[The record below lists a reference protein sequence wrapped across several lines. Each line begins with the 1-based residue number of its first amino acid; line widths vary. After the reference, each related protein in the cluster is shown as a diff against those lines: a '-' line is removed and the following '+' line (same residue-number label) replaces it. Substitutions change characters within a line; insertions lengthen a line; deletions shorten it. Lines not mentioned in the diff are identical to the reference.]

1 MIPRE
6 TINQIIEAAHI
17 EDVVSEFVT
26 LKKRGSNLIGV
37 CPFHKEKTP
46 SFNVNPARNI
56 FKCFGCGKA
65 GDSVRFIMEHEHYS
79 YPEALRYLAKKYGIK
94 IEEREQTPE
103 ELAAQNERERMF
115 NINSFAQKYFSDS
128 MMNTDEGQSVGLAYF
143 RERGFRDAIIN
154 RFQLGYCPNNGSAF
168 TEFATKNGYDK
179 DLLIKVGLTGSYE
192 NRLYDRYQGRVIFP
206 IHNLT
211 GKVIGFGGRI
221 LTSEKTKAKYVNSPE
236 SEIYNKSQTLY
247 GIFFARNEISRLDNC
262 ILVEGYADVLSMHQA
277 GIENVVASSG
287 TSLTT
292 EQIRM
297 ISRYTKNVTMLYDG
311 DAAGIHAALRGTNMI
326 LEEGM
331 NVRIV
336 VLPPEHD
343 PDSFVQSNPIEYVTK
358 YLTDNAKDFI
368 SFKTNLLLK
377 DAKNDPIKKAAVIK
391 DIVETISVI
400 PDPIYRAT
408 YIKEC
413 SRTLEVAEQT
423 LMNELNKILR
433 AKYRKQLGMDPSQD
447 QSYNSYE
454 SSQPY
459 SSYPSQQQPPVEQE
473 SLPIGFYQEQELVK
487 LLLTH
492 GSETLDIEEKD
503 ENGELLR
510 DEHNKIVTYTT
521 SIASLIIDDLKND
534 GLLFR
539 DPTHKKVFDAF
550 DRGLDTGVL
559 PTTQEFISSE
569 DDEVAKLAAD
579 LLSTQYRLDDWKR
592 HRIVVKTESD
602 VLKKTVIM
610 SILRFKDM
618 VIDDRRTTLVKELQ
632 ATTDPDEQLIL
643 LKKKKH
649 LDDIRNRINRDLG
662 IVITK

>member
-6 TINQIIEAAHI
+6 TINQILETARI

-26 LKKRGSNLIGV
+26 LRKRGSNLIGV

-103 ELAAQNERERMF
+103 EMAAQNERERMF
-115 NINSFAQKYFSDS
+115 NINNFAQNYFSNT

-154 RFQLGYCPNNGSAF
+154 RFQLGYCPNSGSAF
-168 TEFATKNGYDK
+168 TDFATKNGYDK

-297 ISRYTKNVTMLYDG
+297 ISRYTKNITMLYDG

-358 YLTDNAKDFI
+358 YLADNAKDFI

-377 DAKNDPIKKAAVIK
+377 DAKNDPIKKAGVIK

-408 YIKEC
+408 YVKEC
-413 SRTLEVAEQT
+413 SRMLEVAEQT
-423 LMNELNKILR
+423 LMNELNKLLR
-433 AKYRKQLGMDPSQD
+433 AKYRKQLGMDSSQS
-447 QSYNSYE
+447 QSYQSYE
-454 SSQPY
+454 SSQTSP
-459 SSYPSQQQPPVEQE
+459 SYQQPPIEQE
-473 SLPIGFYQEQELVK
+473 STPIGFYQEQELVK

-492 GSETLDIEEKD
+492 GSETLDINGKD
-503 ENGELLR
+503 DDGN
-510 DEHNKIVTYTT
+510 NVVYTT
-521 SIASLIIDDLKND
+521 TIASLIIDDLKND

-550 DRGLDTGVL
+550 DRGLDNGVL
-559 PTTQEFISSE
+559 PVTQEFISSE
-569 DDEVAKLAAD
+569 DNDVAQLAAD

-592 HRIVVKTESD
+592 HRIVVKTEND
-602 VLKKTVIM
+602 VLKKTVLM

-618 VIDDRRTTLVKELQ
+618 VIEDRRTEIVKELQ
-632 ATTDPDEQLIL
+632 NCTNPEDQLIL
-643 LKKKKH
+643 LQKKKK
-649 LDDIRNRINRDLG
+649 LDDIRTRINRDLG

>member
-1 MIPRE
+1 MIPRDTIAQILE
-6 TINQIIEAAHI
+6 TARI
-17 EDVVSEFVT
+17 EDVVGEFVT

-115 NINSFAQKYFSDS
+115 NINSFAQKYFSET
-128 MMNTDEGQSVGLAYF
+128 MLNTDEGQSVGLAYF

-154 RFQLGYCPNNGSAF
+154 RFQLGYCPNSGSAF
-168 TEFATKNGYDK
+168 TEFAIKNGYDK

-192 NRLYDRYQGRVIFP
+192 TRLYDRYQGRVIFP

-247 GIFFARNEISRLDNC
+247 GIYFARNEISRLDNC

-311 DAAGIHAALRGTNMI
+311 DAAGIHAALRGTNMV

-343 PDSFVQSNPIEYVTK
+343 PDSFVQQNPIEYVTK
-358 YLTDNAKDFI
+358 YLADNAKDFI

-377 DAKNDPIKKAAVIK
+377 DAKNDPIKKASVIK

-433 AKYRKQLGMDPSQD
+433 AKYRKQLGLDPSQD
-447 QSYNSYE
+447 PYQAQTAHLTQTAQIAQNQHPLEVE
-454 SSQPY
+454 STT
-459 SSYPSQQQPPVEQE
+459 
-473 SLPIGFYQEQELVK
+473 PIGFYQEQELVK

-492 GSETLDIEEKD
+492 GSETLDLEGKD
-503 ENGELLR
+503 DDGN
-510 DEHNKIVTYTT
+510 DAFYTT
-521 SIASLIIDDLKND
+521 TIASLIIDDLKND

-550 DRGLDTGVL
+550 DRGLDTGIL
-559 PTTQEFISSE
+559 PSTQEFISSE
-569 DDEVAKLAAD
+569 DDDVARLAAD
-579 LLSTQYRLDDWKR
+579 LLSTQYRLDDWRR
-592 HRIVVKTESD
+592 HRIVVKTEND
-602 VLKKTVIM
+602 VLKKTVLM

-618 VIDDRRTTLVKELQ
+618 VIEDRRTAIVKELQ
-632 ATTDPDEQLIL
+632 SCSNPDDQLIL

>member
-6 TINQIIEAAHI
+6 TISQILEAARI

-115 NINSFAQKYFSDS
+115 NINSFAQKYFSDT
-128 MMNTDEGQSVGLAYF
+128 MMGTDEGQSVGLAYF
-143 RERGFRDAIIN
+143 HERGFRDAIIN
-154 RFQLGYCPNNGSAF
+154 KFQLGYCPNSGSAF

-179 DLLIKVGLTGSYE
+179 DLLIKVGLSGSYE
-192 NRLYDRYQGRVIFP
+192 NRVYDRYQGRVIFP

-221 LTSEKTKAKYVNSPE
+221 LTKEKTKAKYVNSPE

-247 GIFFARNEISRLDNC
+247 GIYFARNEISRLDNC

-336 VLPPEHD
+336 VLPPEDD
-343 PDSFVQSNPIEYVTK
+343 PDTFVQNNPIEYVTK

-368 SFKTNLLLK
+368 GFKTNLLLK
-377 DAKNDPIKKAAVIK
+377 DAQNDPIKRASVIK
-391 DIVETISVI
+391 DIVETIAVI

-413 SRTLEVAEQT
+413 SRTLEMAEQT
-423 LMNELNKILR
+423 LTNEVNKILR
-433 AKYRKQLGMDPSQD
+433 AKYHKQLGLNSQ
-447 QSYNSYE
+447 QGSQLSYQEYQAF
-454 SSQPY
+454 QP
-459 SSYPSQQQPPVEQE
+459 QQQPIEPKD
-473 SLPIGFYQEQELVK
+473 SKPIGFFQEQELVK
-487 LLLTH
+487 ILLTH
-492 GSETLDIEEKD
+492 GSETLEMEGKD
-503 ENGELLR
+503 EDDN
-510 DEHNKIVTYTT
+510 DIVYTT
-521 SIASLIIDDLKND
+521 TIASLIIDDLKND

-539 DPTHKKVFDAF
+539 DPTHKKIFDAF
-550 DRGLDTGVL
+550 DRGLDTNQL
-559 PTTQEFISSE
+559 PSAQDFTSS
-569 DDEVAKLAAD
+569 DDEDVAVLAAN
-579 LLSTQYRLDDWKR
+579 LLSTQYKLDDWRR
-592 HRIVVKTESD
+592 HRIVVKTEDD
-602 VLKKTVIM
+602 VLKKAVLT

-618 VIDDRRTTLVKELQ
+618 VIEDRRASLVKELQ
-632 ATTDPDEQLIL
+632 ETSNPDDQLIL
-643 LKKKKH
+643 LQKKKK
-649 LDDIRNRINRDLG
+649 LDDIRTRINRDLG

>member
-6 TINQIIEAAHI
+6 TINQIIETARI

-26 LKKRGSNLIGV
+26 LRKRGSNLIGV

-79 YPEALRYLAKKYGIK
+79 FQEALRYLAKKYGIK

-115 NINSFAQKYFSDS
+115 NINSFAQQYFSNT
-128 MMNTDEGQSVGLAYF
+128 MMTSDEGQSVGLAYF
-143 RERGFRDAIIN
+143 HERGFRDAIIN
-154 RFQLGYCPNNGSAF
+154 RFQLGYCPNSGSAF
-168 TEFATKNGYDK
+168 TDYATQHGYDK

-192 NRLYDRYQGRVIFP
+192 NRIYDRYQGRVIFP

-221 LTSEKTKAKYVNSPE
+221 LTKDKTKAKYVNSPE

-336 VLPPEHD
+336 VLPPEDD
-343 PDSFVQSNPIEYVTK
+343 PDSFVQNNPIEVVTK
-358 YLTDNAKDFI
+358 YLEDNARDFI
-368 SFKTNLLLK
+368 GFKTNLLLK
-377 DAKNDPIKKAAVIK
+377 DAQNDPIKRATVIK
-391 DIVETISVI
+391 DIVETIAVI

-413 SRTLEVAEQT
+413 SRTLEMAEQT
-423 LMNELNKILR
+423 LTNEVNKILR
-433 AKYRKQLGMDPSQD
+433 AKYRKQLGLDPKQD
-447 QSYNSYE
+447 PQLSYQEYQTY
-454 SSQPY
+454 QP
-459 SSYPSQQQPPVEQE
+459 QQQQVEPKNTT
-473 SLPIGFYQEQELVK
+473 PIGFFQEQELVK
-487 LLLTH
+487 LLLAH
-492 GSETLDIEEKD
+492 GSEIVDVVGKD
-503 ENGELLR
+503 EN
-510 DEHNKIVTYTT
+510 DNDVVYTT
-521 SIASLIIDDLKND
+521 TVASAIVDDLKND
-534 GLLFR
+534 GLPFR
-539 DPTHKKVFDAF
+539 DPVHKKIFDAF
-550 DRGLDTGVL
+550 DRGLDADKL
-559 PTTQEFISSE
+559 PTAQDFTSSE
-569 DDEVAKLAAD
+569 DQDVAVLAAN
-579 LLSTQYRLDDWKR
+579 LLSTQYKLDDWQR
-592 HRIVVKTESD
+592 HRIVVRTEED
-602 VLKKTVIM
+602 VLAKTVHS

-618 VIDDRRTTLVKELQ
+618 VIEDWRTTLVKELQ
-632 ATTDPDEQLIL
+632 SCTDPDEQLAL
-643 LKKKKH
+643 LQKKKH
-649 LDDIRNRINRDLG
+649 LDEIRTKINHDLG

>member
-6 TINQIIEAAHI
+6 TINQIIETARI
-17 EDVVSEFVT
+17 EDVVGEFVT
-26 LKKRGSNLIGV
+26 LRKRGSNLIGI

-79 YPEALRYLAKKYGIK
+79 FQEALRYLAKKYGIK

-115 NINSFAQKYFSDS
+115 NINSFAQDYFSNI
-128 MMNTDEGQSVGLAYF
+128 MMTSDEGQSVGLAYF
-143 RERGFRDAIIN
+143 HERGFRDAIIN
-154 RFQLGYCPNNGSAF
+154 RFQLGYCPNSGSAF
-168 TEFATKNGYDK
+168 TEYAIQHGYDK

-221 LTSEKTKAKYVNSPE
+221 LTKEKTKAKYVNSPE

-336 VLPPEHD
+336 VLPPEDD
-343 PDSFVQSNPIEYVTK
+343 PDSFVQNNPIEVVTK
-358 YLTDNAKDFI
+358 YLEDNAKDFI
-368 SFKTNLLLK
+368 GFKTNLLLK
-377 DAKNDPIKKAAVIK
+377 DAQNDPIKRASVIK
-391 DIVETISVI
+391 DIVETIAVI

-413 SRTLEVAEQT
+413 SRTLEMPEQT
-423 LMNELNKILR
+423 LTNEVNKILR
-433 AKYRKQLGMDPSQD
+433 AKYRKQLGLDPKQDSQL
-447 QSYNSYE
+447 SYQDYQTY
-454 SSQPY
+454 QPQK
-459 SSYPSQQQPPVEQE
+459 QQTEPEDSTPV
-473 SLPIGFYQEQELVK
+473 GFFQEQELVK
-487 LLLTH
+487 LLLAH
-492 GSETLDIEEKD
+492 GSETLIIEGKD
-503 ENGELLR
+503 E
-510 DEHNKIVTYTT
+510 DDKDIIYTT
-521 SIASLIIDDLKND
+521 TIASLIVDDLKND

-539 DPTHKKVFDAF
+539 DPTHKKIFDAF

-559 PTTQEFISSE
+559 PTAQDFTSNE
-569 DDEVAKLAAD
+569 DQDVAVLAAN
-579 LLSTQYRLDDWKR
+579 LLSTQYKLDDWQR
-592 HRIVVKTESD
+592 HRIVVKTEED
-602 VLKKTVIM
+602 VLKKTVLT

-618 VIDDRRTTLVKELQ
+618 VIEDRRSALVKEIQSCSNL
-632 ATTDPDEQLIL
+632 DDQLIL
-643 LKKKKH
+643 LQQKKK
-649 LDDIRNRINRDLG
+649 LDDLRTRINRDLG

>member
-6 TINQIIEAAHI
+6 TINQIIETARI
-17 EDVVSEFVT
+17 EDVVGEFVT

-79 YPEALRYLAKKYGIK
+79 FQEALRYLAKKYGIK

-103 ELAAQNERERMF
+103 EIQAQNERERMF
-115 NINSFAQKYFSDS
+115 NINSFAQNYFSQT
-128 MMNTDEGQSVGLAYF
+128 MMTTDEGQSVGLSYF

-154 RFQLGYCPNNGSAF
+154 KFQMGYCPNGGSAF
-168 TEFATKNGYDK
+168 TEHAIKNGYDK
-179 DLLIKVGLTGSYE
+179 DLLIKVGLTGNYE

-221 LTSEKTKAKYVNSPE
+221 LSSEKNKAKYVNSPE

-247 GIFFARNEISRLDNC
+247 GIFFAKNEISRLDNC

-287 TSLTT
+287 TSLTM
-292 EQIRM
+292 EQVRM
-297 ISRYTKNVTMLYDG
+297 ISRYTKNVTILYDG

-336 VLPPEHD
+336 VLPPEDD
-343 PDSFVQSNPIEYVTK
+343 PDTFVQHNPIEYVTQ
-358 YLTDNAKDFI
+358 YLTENAKDFI

-377 DAKNDPIKKAAVIK
+377 DAKNDPIKKAGVIK

-400 PDPIYRAT
+400 PDAIYRAT

-413 SRTLEVAEQT
+413 SRTLEVPEQT

-433 AKYRKQLGMDPSQD
+433 AKYRKALGIDPSQMP
-447 QSYNSYE
+447 QTVE
-454 SSQPY
+454 RHEP
-459 SSYPSQQQPPVEQE
+459 QQQPEPE
-473 SLPIGFYQEQELVK
+473 SNVPLGFYQEQELVK

-492 GSETLDIEEKD
+492 GNDTIEIEEED
-503 ENGELLR
+503 EAG
-510 DEHNKIVTYTT
+510 NKSSFNVT
-521 SIASLIIDDLKND
+521 IASFIIDDLKND

-539 DPTHKKVFDAF
+539 DPTHRKFFDAY
-550 DRGLDTGVL
+550 DRGLDTGTL
-559 PTTQEFISSE
+559 PTTQEFTSNE
-569 DDEVAKLAAD
+569 EQDVAELAAS
-579 LLSTQYRLDDWKR
+579 LLSSQYRLDDWHR
-592 HRIVVKTESD
+592 HRIVVKKEED
-602 VLKKTVIM
+602 VLKRTVLM
-610 SILRFKDM
+610 SVLRFKDM
-618 VIDDRRTTLVKELQ
+618 VIEDRRTAILKELME
-632 ATTDPDEQLIL
+632 TTNPDDQITL

-649 LDDIRNRINRDLG
+649 YDDIRNKINRDLG

>member
-6 TINQIIEAAHI
+6 TINQIIETARI
-17 EDVVSEFVT
+17 EDVVGEFVT
-26 LKKRGSNLIGV
+26 LRKRGSNLIGV

-79 YPEALRYLAKKYGIK
+79 FQEALRYLAKKYGIK

-115 NINSFAQKYFSDS
+115 NINSFAQNYFSNI
-128 MMNTDEGQSVGLAYF
+128 MMTSDEGQSVGLAYF
-143 RERGFRDAIIN
+143 HERGFRDAIIN
-154 RFQLGYCPNNGSAF
+154 RFQLGYCPNSGSAF
-168 TEFATKNGYDK
+168 TDYAIKNGYDK

-297 ISRYTKNVTMLYDG
+297 ISRYTKNITMLYDG

-336 VLPPEHD
+336 VLPPEDD
-343 PDSFVQSNPIEYVTK
+343 PDTFVQNNPIEYVTK
-358 YLTDNAKDFI
+358 YLTDNAKDLI
-368 SFKTNLLLK
+368 VLKTNLLLM
-377 DAKNDPIKKAAVIK
+377 DAKNDPIKRASVIK
-391 DIVETISVI
+391 DIVETIAVI

-413 SRTLEVAEQT
+413 SRTLEMPEQT
-423 LMNELNKILR
+423 LTNEVNKILR
-433 AKYRKQLGMDPSQD
+433 AKYHKQLGIDSEQRLSSLSAERLSSLSQ
-447 QSYNSYE
+447 E
-454 SSQPY
+454 K
-459 SSYPSQQQPPVEQE
+459 EQG
-473 SLPIGFYQEQELVK
+473 STPIGFFQEQELVK
-487 LLLTH
+487 LLLSH
-492 GSETLDIEEKD
+492 GSETLEIEGKD
-503 ENGELLR
+503 DDDN
-510 DEHNKIVTYTT
+510 DVIYNVT
-521 SIASLIIDDLKND
+521 IASLIIDDLKND
-534 GLLFR
+534 ELLFR
-539 DPTHKKVFDAF
+539 DPTHKKIFDAF
-550 DRGLDTGVL
+550 DRGLDTGTL
-559 PTTQEFISSE
+559 PTAQDFISNE
-569 DDEVAKLAAD
+569 DQDVAVLAAN
-579 LLSTQYRLDDWKR
+579 LLSTQYKLDDWQR
-592 HRIVVKTESD
+592 HRIVVKTEED
-602 VLKKTVIM
+602 VLKKTVLT

-618 VIDDRRTTLVKELQ
+618 VIEDRRTTIVKELQ
-632 ATTDPDEQLIL
+632 SCTDPDDQMIL
-643 LKKKKH
+643 LKKKKN
-649 LDDIRNRINRDLG
+649 LDDIRTRINRDLG

>member
-6 TINQIIEAAHI
+6 TIAQILEAAHI
-17 EDVVSEFVT
+17 EDVVGEFVT

-103 ELAAQNERERMF
+103 EMAAQNERERMF
-115 NINSFAQKYFSDS
+115 NINSFAQKYFSET
-128 MMNTDEGQSVGLAYF
+128 MLNTDEGQSVGLAYF

-154 RFQLGYCPNNGSAF
+154 RFQLGYCPNSGSAF
-168 TEFATKNGYDK
+168 TEFAIKNGYDK

-311 DAAGIHAALRGTNMI
+311 DAAGIHAALRGTNMV

-343 PDSFVQSNPIEYVTK
+343 PDSFVQQYPIEYVTK
-358 YLTDNAKDFI
+358 YLADNAKDFI

-377 DAKNDPIKKAAVIK
+377 DANNDPIKKASVIK

-433 AKYRKQLGMDPSQD
+433 AKYRKSLGLDPGKD
-447 QSYNSYE
+447 NTSYLS
-454 SSQPY
+454 Y
-459 SSYPSQQQPPVEQE
+459 SS
-473 SLPIGFYQEQELVK
+473 
-487 LLLTH
+487 
-492 GSETLDIEEKD
+492 
-503 ENGELLR
+503 
-510 DEHNKIVTYTT
+510 
-521 SIASLIIDDLKND
+521 
-534 GLLFR
+534 
-539 DPTHKKVFDAF
+539 
-550 DRGLDTGVL
+550 
-559 PTTQEFISSE
+559 
-569 DDEVAKLAAD
+569 
-579 LLSTQYRLDDWKR
+579 
-592 HRIVVKTESD
+592 
-602 VLKKTVIM
+602 
-610 SILRFKDM
+610 
-618 VIDDRRTTLVKELQ
+618 
-632 ATTDPDEQLIL
+632 
-643 LKKKKH
+643 
-649 LDDIRNRINRDLG
+649 
-662 IVITK
+662 

>member
-6 TINQIIEAAHI
+6 TINQIIETARI

-26 LKKRGSNLIGV
+26 LRKRGSNLIGV

-79 YPEALRYLAKKYGIK
+79 FQEALRYLAKKYGIK

-115 NINSFAQKYFSDS
+115 NINSFAQDYFSNT
-128 MMNTDEGQSVGLAYF
+128 MMTSDEGQSVGLAYF
-143 RERGFRDAIIN
+143 HERGFRDAIIN
-154 RFQLGYCPNNGSAF
+154 KFQLGYCPNSGSAF
-168 TEFATKNGYDK
+168 TEYAMKHGYDK

-336 VLPPEHD
+336 VLPPEDD
-343 PDSFVQSNPIEYVTK
+343 PDSFVQNNPIEVVTK
-358 YLTDNAKDFI
+358 YLEENARDFI
-368 SFKTNLLLK
+368 GFKTNLLLK
-377 DAKNDPIKKAAVIK
+377 DAKNDPIKRATVIK
-391 DIVETISVI
+391 DIVETIAVI

-413 SRTLEVAEQT
+413 SRTLEMPEQT
-423 LMNELNKILR
+423 LTNEVNKILR
-433 AKYRKQLGMDPSQD
+433 AKYRKQLGLDPKLD
-447 QSYNSYE
+447 QQLSYQEYQTY
-454 SSQPY
+454 QP
-459 SSYPSQQQPPVEQE
+459 QQQQAEPKDTTPV
-473 SLPIGFYQEQELVK
+473 GFFQEQELVK
-487 LLLTH
+487 LLLAH
-492 GSETLDIEEKD
+492 GSETIDIKDQD
-503 ENGELLR
+503 ENGNE
-510 DEHNKIVTYTT
+510 VVYTT
-521 SIASLIIDDLKND
+521 TIASAIVDDLKND

-539 DPTHKKVFDAF
+539 DPTHKKIFDAF
-550 DRGLDTGVL
+550 DHGLDTDSL
-559 PTTQEFISSE
+559 PTAQEFISSE
-569 DDEVAKLAAD
+569 DEDVAVLAAN
-579 LLSTQYRLDDWKR
+579 LLSTQYKLDDWQR
-592 HRIVVKTESD
+592 HRIVVRTEDD
-602 VLKKTVIM
+602 VLKKTVLT

-618 VIDDRRTTLVKELQ
+618 VIEDRRTALVKELQ
-632 ATTDPDEQLIL
+632 SCTDPDEQLIL
-643 LKKKKH
+643 LQKKKK
-649 LDDIRNRINRDLG
+649 LDEIRTRINRDLG

>member
-6 TINQIIEAAHI
+6 TINQIIETARI
-17 EDVVSEFVT
+17 EDVVGEFVT
-26 LKKRGSNLIGV
+26 LRKRGSNLWGV

-46 SFNVNPARNI
+46 SFSVNPARNI

-65 GDSVRFIMEHEHYS
+65 GNSVHFIMEHEHYS
-79 YPEALRYLAKKYGIK
+79 YPEALRFLAKKYGIK

-115 NINSFAQKYFSDS
+115 NINSFAQEYFSNI
-128 MMNTDEGQSVGLAYF
+128 MMTSDEGQSVGLAYF
-143 RERGFRDAIIN
+143 HERGFRDAIIN
-154 RFQLGYCPNNGSAF
+154 RFQLGYCPNSGSAF
-168 TEFATKNGYDK
+168 TDYAIQHGYDK

-192 NRLYDRYQGRVIFP
+192 NRIYDRYQGRVIFP

-221 LTSEKTKAKYVNSPE
+221 LTKEKTKAKYVNSPE

-297 ISRYTKNVTMLYDG
+297 ISRYTKNITMLYDG

-336 VLPPEHD
+336 VLPPEDD
-343 PDSFVQSNPIEYVTK
+343 PDSFVQNNPIEYVTK

-368 SFKTNLLLK
+368 GFKTNLLLK
-377 DAKNDPIKKAAVIK
+377 DAQNDPIKRASVIK
-391 DIVETISVI
+391 DIVETIAVI

-413 SRTLEVAEQT
+413 SRTLEMPEQT
-423 LMNELNKILR
+423 LTNEVNKILR
-433 AKYRKQLGMDPSQD
+433 AKLRKQLGLDPKQDSQLTY
-447 QSYNSYE
+447 QEYQTYQPQQQVEPE
-454 SSQPY
+454 SST
-459 SSYPSQQQPPVEQE
+459 
-473 SLPIGFYQEQELVK
+473 PIGFFQEQELVK
-487 LLLTH
+487 LLLSH
-492 GSETLDIEEKD
+492 GSENIELEEKD
-503 ENGELLR
+503 EDGKVIN
-510 DEHNKIVTYTT
+510 TYITT
-521 SIASLIIDDLKND
+521 IASAIVDDLKND

-539 DPTHKKVFDAF
+539 DETHKKIFDAF
-550 DRGLDTGVL
+550 DSGLDTGIL
-559 PTTQEFISSE
+559 PTAHDFTSSE
-569 DDEVAKLAAD
+569 DQDVAVLAAD
-579 LLSTQYRLDDWKR
+579 LLSSQYKLDDWQR
-592 HRIVVKTESD
+592 HRIVVKTEDD
-602 VLKKTVIM
+602 VLKKTVLS

-618 VIDDRRTTLVKELQ
+618 VIEDRRAAVVKELQ
-632 ATTDPDEQLIL
+632 SCTDPDDQLIL
-643 LKKKKH
+643 LQKKKK
-649 LDDIRNRINRDLG
+649 LDDIRLKINHDLG

>member
-6 TINQIIEAAHI
+6 TINQIMETARI
-17 EDVVSEFVT
+17 EDVVGEFVT
-26 LKKRGSNLIGV
+26 LRKRGSNLIGI

-79 YPEALRYLAKKYGIK
+79 FQEALRYLAKKYGIK

-115 NINSFAQKYFSDS
+115 NINSFAQDYFSNI
-128 MMNTDEGQSVGLAYF
+128 MMTSDEGQSVGLAYF
-143 RERGFRDAIIN
+143 HERGFRDAIIN
-154 RFQLGYCPNNGSAF
+154 RFQLGYCPNSGSAF
-168 TEFATKNGYDK
+168 TDYAMQHGYDK

-221 LTSEKTKAKYVNSPE
+221 LTKEKTKAKYVNSPE

-336 VLPPEHD
+336 VLPPEDD
-343 PDSFVQSNPIEYVTK
+343 PDTFVQNNPIEYVTK

-368 SFKTNLLLK
+368 GFKTNLLLK
-377 DAKNDPIKKAAVIK
+377 DAQNDPIKRAAVIK

-400 PDPIYRAT
+400 PDPIYRTT

-413 SRTLEVAEQT
+413 SRTLEMPEQT
-423 LMNELNKILR
+423 LTNEVNKILR
-433 AKYRKQLGMDPSQD
+433 AKYRKQLGLNPKQD
-447 QSYNSYE
+447 SNQSYLSYQTYQTY
-454 SSQPY
+454 SSQN
-459 SSYPSQQQPPVEQE
+459 QQQLEPKDTT
-473 SLPIGFYQEQELVK
+473 PIGFFQEQELVK
-487 LLLTH
+487 LLLAH
-492 GSETLDIEEKD
+492 GSEAIELDDGYI
-503 ENGELLR
+503 
-510 DEHNKIVTYTT
+510 T

-539 DPTHKKVFDAF
+539 DPTHQKIFDAF
-550 DRGLDTGVL
+550 DHGLDSDHI
-559 PTTQEFISSE
+559 PTAQDFVSNE
-569 DDEVAKLAAD
+569 DQDVAVLAAN
-579 LLSTQYRLDDWKR
+579 LLSTQYKLDDWQR
-592 HRIVVKTESD
+592 HRIYVHTEDD
-602 VLKKTVIM
+602 VLRKTVLT

-618 VIDDRRTTLVKELQ
+618 VIEDRRSAIVKELQ
-632 ATTDPDEQLIL
+632 SCTDLDDQLIL
-643 LKKKKH
+643 LQKKKK
-649 LDDIRNRINRDLG
+649 LDDIRKRINRDLG

>member
-6 TINQIIEAAHI
+6 TINQIIETARI

-79 YPEALRYLAKKYGIK
+79 FQEALRYLAKKYGIK

-115 NINSFAQKYFSDS
+115 NINSFAQNYFSDT

-154 RFQLGYCPNNGSAF
+154 RFQLGYCPNSGSAF
-168 TEFATKNGYDK
+168 TDFATKNGYDK

-343 PDSFVQSNPIEYVTK
+343 PDSFVQSYPIEHVTK

-377 DAKNDPIKKAAVIK
+377 DAKNDPIKKASVIK

-413 SRTLEVAEQT
+413 SRTLEVSEQT
-423 LMNELNKILR
+423 LMNELNKLLR
-433 AKYRKQLGMDPSQD
+433 AKYRKQLGMDSSQA
-447 QSYNSYE
+447 QSYQSYE
-454 SSQPY
+454 SYQSHESYQSQN
-459 SSYPSQQQPPVEQE
+459 QPPLEE
-473 SLPIGFYQEQELVK
+473 SSTPIGFYQEQELVK

-492 GSETLDIEEKD
+492 GSETLDIEGKD
-503 ENGELLR
+503 DDDN
-510 DEHNKIVTYTT
+510 NVIYTT
-521 SIASLIIDDLKND
+521 TIASLIIDDLKND

-539 DPTHKKVFDAF
+539 DPTHKKIFDAF
-550 DRGLDTGVL
+550 DRGLDTGML
-559 PTTQEFISSE
+559 PSTQDFISNE
-569 DDEVAKLAAD
+569 DDDVARLAAD

-592 HRIVVKTESD
+592 HRIVVKTEND
-602 VLKKTVIM
+602 VLKKTVLM

-618 VIDDRRTTLVKELQ
+618 VIEDRRTEVLKEMSE
-632 ATTDPDEQLIL
+632 TTNPDDQLIL
-643 LKKKKH
+643 LAKKKH
-649 LDDIRNRINRDLG
+649 LDDIRHRINRDLG